1 MPRYCGGVRLGD
13 TLTLSN
19 GIITM
24 ASETAVAGEIV
35 SPCGAAFD
43 ANVFEVVRVGG
54 VPVLTSVGVDEDM
67 DMQILLK
74 PICGGFYLDGNYF
87 TVDKDR
93 VIDFDESPVLEILV
107 DPHDATITV
116 TYGADATPVDPI
128 PGTTNMFKLSET
140 GEEYTVTASK
150 DGYASQEQDVTA
162 DQNHIVE
169 FTLVAN

>member
-24 ASETAVAGEIV
+24 AGETAVVDEIV

-67 DMQILLK
+67 DMQIILK
-74 PICGGFYLDGNYF
+74 TNCGFAVDGNYF
-87 TVDKDR
+87 TVSEDGEL
-93 VIDFDESPVLEILV
+93 DFDESHVLEVLV

-128 PGTTNMFKLSET
+128 PGTTNMFKLTET
-140 GEEYTVTASK
+140 GEEYTVTVSK